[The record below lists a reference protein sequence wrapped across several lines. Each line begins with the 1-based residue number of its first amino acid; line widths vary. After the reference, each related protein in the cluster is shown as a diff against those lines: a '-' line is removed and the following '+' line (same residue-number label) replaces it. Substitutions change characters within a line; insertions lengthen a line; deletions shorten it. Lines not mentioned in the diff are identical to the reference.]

1 MRIRAGSDTGLA
13 AALSDVAPGRCDSD
27 AGLVFQARTG
37 LSCWSAAEDELAE
50 AFSLTR
56 AAVLAG
62 APVVYV
68 VQATAILG
76 RAAPLDSAVA
86 TGLLGGA
93 RALAFERKK
102 TDCYVSV
109 LAVGADVE
117 PETVAETI
125 ELLVAT
131 RGANG
136 QIFPLGTDHL
146 GAALP

>member
-1 MRIRAGSDTGLA
+1 MKVRAIDSELAVALKTVGPEDGLI
-13 AALSDVAPGRCDSD
+13 
-27 AGLVFQARTG
+27 FEARTG
-37 LSCWSAAEDELAE
+37 LGAWSDAEDELAE
-50 AFSLTR
+50 AFELSR
-56 AAVLAG
+56 AAALID
-62 APVVYV
+62 APVVFL
-68 VQATAILG
+68 VQANAILG

-93 RALAFERKK
+93 RALAFERRK
-102 TDCYVSV
+102 TSSYATVV
-109 LAVGADVE
+109 AVGDNVE
-117 PETVAETI
+117 PATVATAV

>member
-1 MRIRAGSDTGLA
+1 MRARVIDPE
-13 AALSDVAPGRCDSD
+13 LSEHLSKTPVGQNDSPI
-27 AGLVFQARTG
+27 GLVFEARTG
-37 LSCWSAAEDELAE
+37 LSDWSAAEDELAE
-50 AFSLTR
+50 AFALTR
-56 AAVLAG
+56 EAVLAD

-68 VQATAILG
+68 VRAAAILG
-76 RAAPLDSAVA
+76 RGAPLDAAVA

-93 RALAFERKK
+93 RALAFERRKN
-102 TDCYVSV
+102 DCYVSV
-109 LAVGADVE
+109 LAVGAGIE
-117 PETVAETI
+117 PATVAESI

>member
-1 MRIRAGSDTGLA
+1 MKARVIDPELTE
-13 AALSDVAPGRCDSD
+13 ALTKHTVEHGISD
-27 AGLVFQARTG
+27 ARLVFEARTG
-37 LSCWSAAEDELAE
+37 LSGWAAAEDELAE
-50 AFSLTR
+50 AFELTR
-56 AAVLAG
+56 EAVLAD

-68 VQATAILG
+68 VRAEAILG
-76 RAAPLDSAVA
+76 RGAPLDAAVA

-93 RALAFERKK
+93 RALAFERRK

-109 LAVGADVE
+109 LAVGAGIE
-117 PETVAETI
+117 PTTVAESI

>member
-1 MRIRAGSDTGLA
+1 MRTRVVDLELSELLAKQTAGHG
-13 AALSDVAPGRCDSD
+13 DSPS
-27 AGLVFQARTG
+27 GLVFEARTG
-37 LSCWSAAEDELAE
+37 LSGWTAAEDELAE
-50 AFSLTR
+50 AFALTR
-56 AAVLAG
+56 EAVLAD

-68 VQATAILG
+68 VRAEAILG
-76 RAAPLDSAVA
+76 RGAPLDAAVA

-93 RALAFERKK
+93 RALTFERRKNN
-102 TDCYVSV
+102 CYVSV
-109 LAVGADVE
+109 LAVGTGIE
-117 PETVAETI
+117 PTTVAESI

>member
-1 MRIRAGSDTGLA
+1 MRVRVGDTDLA
-13 AALSDVAPGRCDSD
+13 AMLPEYSGGQGDS
-27 AGLVFQARTG
+27 ARGLVFEARTG
-37 LSCWSAAEDELAE
+37 LSDWAEAEDELAE
-50 AFSLTR
+50 AFELTR

-68 VQATAILG
+68 VRTAAILG
-76 RAAPLDSAVA
+76 RDAPLDAAVA

-102 TDCYVSV
+102 TNCYVSV
-109 LAVGADVE
+109 LAVGDDVE
-117 PETVAETI
+117 PRTVAESI
-125 ELLVAT
+125 ALLVAT

-136 QIFPLGTDHL
+136 QIFPLGTEHL